1 MSIHTDPKMS
11 TSSCFTVCY
20 MCCSWVGTNNSLQ
33 GLILMGEN
41 LLDSE
46 IIGRSCNL

>member
-20 MCCSWVGTNNSLQ
+20 MCCSWVGTNNILQ
-33 GLILMGEN
+33 ELIDGDN
-41 LLDSE
+41 LLD
-46 IIGRSCNL
+46 L